1 MRPIRPPRPF
11 ATLCLTPL
19 AMVVAMTAALPAL
32 AQDGYE
38 LRRGDVLRIEVVED
52 AGLNRTVLIAP
63 DGRITL
69 PLAGSVLARGR
80 TVEAVQAE
88 LVRQLADDFA
98 APPTVFVSIERL
110 AEMPPATS
118 SAPAAPPTI
127 AVFVMGEATRPGK
140 LDVEPGTTVLQAF
153 ALMGGF
159 TKFAADR
166 RVQLRRGDQIYL
178 LDYAAIEAGTS
189 QIGSTVLAEGDVLVV
204 PQRRL
209 FE

>member
-1 MRPIRPPRPF
+1 MQPTPSRALLAALL
-11 ATLCLTPL
+11 AT
-19 AMVVAMTAALPAL
+19 AAALPAT

-52 AGLNRTVLIAP
+52 AGLNRTALIAP
-63 DGRITL
+63 DGRITI
-69 PLAGSVLARGR
+69 PLAGSVQASGR
-80 TVEAVQAE
+80 TVEAVQAD

-110 AEMPPATS
+110 AEVRPSTGGGGAAAPATIS
-118 SAPAAPPTI
+118 
-127 AVFVMGEATRPGK
+127 VFVMGEAARPGK

-166 RVQLRRGDQIYL
+166 RVQLRRGDEIYL
-178 LDYAAIEAGTS
+178 LDYDAIEAGTS
-189 QIGSTVLAEGDVLVV
+189 RIGSTVLAEGDVIVI

>member
-1 MRPIRPPRPF
+1 MQPTPSRALLAAVL
-11 ATLCLTPL
+11 AT
-19 AMVVAMTAALPAL
+19 AAALPAT

-52 AGLNRTVLIAP
+52 AGLNRTALIAP
-63 DGRITL
+63 DGRITI
-69 PLAGSVLARGR
+69 PLAGSVQASGR
-80 TVEAVQAE
+80 TVEAVQAD

-110 AEMPPATS
+110 AEVRPATGGG
-118 SAPAAPPTI
+118 AAAAAPTI
-127 AVFVMGEATRPGK
+127 SVFVMGEAARPGK

-166 RVQLRRGDQIYL
+166 RVQLRRGDEIYL
-178 LDYAAIEAGTS
+178 LDYDAIEAGTS
-189 QIGSTVLAEGDVLVV
+189 RIGSTVLAEGDVIVI